1 MFEQRPHR
9 ICVLYH
15 VLWFNEVHFH
25 STNML
30 QTVFITEQPPDNL
43 LSEEILPAS
52 ANKEGS
58 HNMISAHFNF
68 FKNSCYYGF
77 NCYHELYVLSFE
89 SYYLTLLCDCL
100 NPSNH
105 TKCSCYCT
113 QVYVSLVT
121 QGSIILL
128 KNHLRF
134 IQPSKAN
141 IQFLSREVYIFQ
153 HDEHRL

>member
-9 ICVLYH
+9 IYVLYH

-58 HNMISAHFNF
+58 HNMISAHLNF
-68 FKNSCYYGF
+68 VFNSCCYGF
-77 NCYHELYVLSFE
+77 DCYHELYVLSFE
-89 SYYLTLLCDCL
+89 SY
-100 NPSNH
+100 
-105 TKCSCYCT
+105 
-113 QVYVSLVT
+113 
-121 QGSIILL
+121 
-128 KNHLRF
+128 
-134 IQPSKAN
+134 
-141 IQFLSREVYIFQ
+141 
-153 HDEHRL
+153 

>member
-9 ICVLYH
+9 IYVLYH

-58 HNMISAHFNF
+58 PNMISAHFNF
-68 FKNSCYYGF
+68 FLILAVMVLIAIMSCM
-77 NCYHELYVLSFE
+77 CSVLNPTS
-89 SYYLTLLCDCL
+89 
-100 NPSNH
+100 PSNH

-113 QVYVSLVT
+113 QVYVSLWT

-141 IQFLSREVYIFQ
+141 IQFLSQEVYIFQ